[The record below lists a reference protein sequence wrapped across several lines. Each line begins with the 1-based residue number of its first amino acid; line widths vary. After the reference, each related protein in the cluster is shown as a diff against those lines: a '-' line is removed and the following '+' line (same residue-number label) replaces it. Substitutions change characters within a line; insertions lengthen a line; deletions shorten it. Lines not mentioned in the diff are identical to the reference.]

1 MGTGQGKI
9 PVFKKQKAF
18 RVAEAP
24 PEGEKEPQPAGMA
37 RAGPPRACKA
47 TVRPWG
53 AP

>member
-1 MGTGQGKI
+1 M
-9 PVFKKQKAF
+9 FKKQKAF
-18 RVAEAP
+18 RVAEAS
-24 PEGEKEPQPAGMA
+24 PEGEEPQPAGMA